1 MKRYTD
7 LFIALGGSI
16 LLWAAWPVSPL
27 TFLVFAGWIPLLLVE
42 ERVKSRKRFFAL
54 TYLHMFSWNILTTWW
69 IWNASLPGAISAF
82 VANSLFMCIPW
93 LLFSITKKNLGSWIG
108 YGSLVVYWMA
118 FEYLHHNWELS
129 WPWLTLGNV
138 FATHPGW
145 VQWYQY
151 SGSSGGTLW
160 VLLVNILVFA
170 LFREYRR
177 FGRSRVY
184 YATCVATFVVLAG
197 PILLSNMILSSE
209 RSIASEALAKTIR
222 NVVIVQPN
230 IDPYNEKF
238 AASVEGQ
245 VSKLISLSEQQID
258 KNTTLVLWPE
268 TAIPSVVKE
277 DEIRS
282 DRYYDPVWLFLK
294 RHSDLNLVTG
304 INSYRP
310 YGNDKAKASPTAR
323 HDESSGLYYDLYNTA
338 ASLDADSTVQLYHK
352 AKLVPG
358 VETLPSF
365 LNFMGSW
372 FEDLG
377 GISGT
382 LGRDSERKV
391 FIPWDNYYKVAPVIC
406 YESIYGDYIT
416 EYIRKGANVLAILT
430 NDGWW
435 GNTPGYKQHMNYARL
450 RAIETRKWVLRSAN
464 TGISCFI
471 DPLGNVLD
479 PQPWDTASAIKMNI
493 PADSRQTY
501 FVRHGDI
508 LSIAML
514 AGSIA
519 VLLSTLFEVLRRFI
533 RRRKTKSSL
542 LN

>member
-7 LFIALGGSI
+7 LFIALGGSVV
-16 LLWAAWPVSPL
+16 LWAAWPVSPL
-27 TFLVFAGWIPLLLVE
+27 TFLVFIGWIPLLLVE

-54 TYLHMFSWNILTTWW
+54 TYLHMFCWNILTTWW

-82 VANSLFMCIPW
+82 VANSLFMSIPW
-93 LLFSITKKNLGSWIG
+93 LLFSVTKKNLGSWIG
-108 YGSLVVYWMA
+108 YGSLIVYWMA

-138 FATHPGW
+138 FATHPSW

-151 SGSSGGTLW
+151 SGSSGGSLW
-160 VLLVNILVFA
+160 VLIINILVYA
-170 LFREYRR
+170 LFREYRKY
-177 FGRSRVY
+177 GRTRLY
-184 YATCVATFVVLAG
+184 YIAATATFLLLAG
-197 PILLSNMILSSE
+197 PLLLSRGILSSE
-209 RSIASEALAKTIR
+209 RTIAADALKNTVR

-238 AASVEGQ
+238 ASGVESQ

-258 KNTTLVLWPE
+258 RNTTLVLWPE

-310 YGNDKAKASPTAR
+310 YGTDKSKASATAR
-323 HDESSGLYYDLYNTA
+323 HDENSGMYYDLYNTA

-365 LNFMGSW
+365 LQFMGPW
-372 FEDLG
+372 FEELG

-435 GNTPGYKQHMNYARL
+435 GDTPGYQQHMNYARL

-471 DPLGNVLD
+471 DPLGNVID

-493 PADSRQTY
+493 PASDRQTY
-501 FVRHGDI
+501 FVKHGDI
-508 LSIAML
+508 LSTTML
-514 AGSIA
+514 AASF
-519 VLLSTLFEVLRRFI
+519 VLLLASFVEVLRRRI
-533 RRRKTKSSL
+533 RRRKPEKSL
-542 LN
+542 LP